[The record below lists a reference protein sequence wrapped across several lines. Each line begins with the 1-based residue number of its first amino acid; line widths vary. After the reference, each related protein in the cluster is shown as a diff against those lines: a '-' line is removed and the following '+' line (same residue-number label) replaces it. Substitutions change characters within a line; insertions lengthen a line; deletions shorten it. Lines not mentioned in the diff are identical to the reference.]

1 MISKRTLLKLNW
13 GFKQPQP
20 QNPRKRLT
28 GVWKGSALFMC
39 VLSQTLLA
47 CSWGHDRKGSMLY
60 IYESTVG
67 LPVNFQVP
75 PLTELYTV
83 MTGRRPTGEWSGL
96 RTDAIHLPHSSD
108 GFQARDERI
117 IRRSHHAWRLHAL
130 LCKAMNYRCLKSN
143 RMHMRGALG
152 SQTRRQRSGARK
164 QPDSNPVEWKTV
176 KVQRQQSVEVTKQL
190 HGKLYA

>member
-1 MISKRTLLKLNW
+1 MKTNLGSD
-13 GFKQPQP
+13 QP
-20 QNPRKRLT
+20 QNKNTTKRT
-28 GVWKGSALFMC
+28 SARAAFSKGI
-39 VLSQTLLA
+39 LSQTLLA
-47 CSWGHDRKGSMLY
+47 NPWSYDLKGRMLY
-60 IYESTVG
+60 MHESTVG

-83 MTGRRPTGEWSGL
+83 ITGKRPTGEWSSL

-117 IRRSHHAWRLHAL
+117 SRRSHHARRLHAL
-130 LCKAMNYRCLKSN
+130 LCGAMKYRCLKSN

-164 QPDSNPVEWKTV
+164 QPGSNPVEWKTV